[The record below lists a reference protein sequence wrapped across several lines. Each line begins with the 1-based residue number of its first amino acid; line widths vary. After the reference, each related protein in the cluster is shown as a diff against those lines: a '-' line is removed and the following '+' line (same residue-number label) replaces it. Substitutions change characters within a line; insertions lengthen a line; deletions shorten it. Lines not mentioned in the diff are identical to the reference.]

1 MIGSD
6 IEKLI
11 KQVAKL
17 PSLGTR
23 SARRIVL
30 HLLKKKE
37 STLLPLIEN
46 LQNVANNVKTCEI
59 CGNLDTSNPCSVCSS
74 PSRDVSIICVVQD
87 VTDLWA
93 MERVSQFKGNY
104 HVLGGVLS
112 ALEGIAPED
121 LNIDSLIQRISSREV
136 KEVVFALPATIEG
149 QITAHYLSSI
159 LKDYNIKLSTLA
171 QGIPMGAE
179 LDYMDEGTLQ
189 LALTSRKTM

>member
-189 LALTSRKTM
+189 LALTSRKTL